1 MEPLSL
7 IEEIRF
13 GYGPL
18 AGTVPSPGGVDP
30 DRVLAQLIATDPAAA
45 AQDRPGIADRYDKIA
60 QYQAAKKEFKT
71 GKNGTVPPKQ
81 MSGAGQAIKDLEHA
95 DLASFILRPTVAHLG
110 FVERLVNFWA
120 NRINV
125 SIVSENVGH
134 FIQTFRDEAIRPN
147 IAGRYADM
155 LKATLWHPAMQLYLS
170 QAGSIGPDSPL
181 GQKKKKGL
189 NENLA
194 REFLELHSMGH
205 GYTQTDVTELA
216 KLMAGMANDEKG
228 RRVEK
233 NRAQPGDKHI
243 LGVTYTEGMGQID
256 TLVENVAHR
265 PETADAVAFFMAR
278 HFIADVP
285 PPDLVQALSAS
296 YQANDTQLVPMYRT
310 LLQHPSASDPARN
323 KVRSPQEYV
332 AASLRLLGLTG
343 LEQNMDG
350 FKKASMALPD
360 RLATM
365 GQPTYRALRPDGWPE
380 VAAGWM
386 TPPMIA
392 ARIDWAV
399 DIARATGER
408 ADPMELV
415 DFSLGDLATPL
426 LRRAVAGAEQ
436 RWEGLAVLIASPDF
450 SRR

>member
-7 IEEIRF
+7 IEDIRF

-18 AGTVPSPGGVDP
+18 AGITPGSRGVDP
-30 DRVLAQLIATDPAAA
+30 DRVLAQLTASDPSAAVW
-45 AQDRPGIADRYDKIA
+45 DRPAIADRYAIVAQFIA
-60 QYQAAKKEFKT
+60 EKKAFKS
-71 GKNGTVPPKQ
+71 GKAGTNSPKKDNGPGMQLKEMQ
-81 MSGAGQAIKDLEHA
+81 RA
-95 DLASFILRPTVAHLG
+95 DSESFFSRPAVARLG

-120 NRINV
+120 NRITV
-125 SIVSENVGH
+125 SNMSQNVGYYV
-134 FIQTFRDEAIRPN
+134 QSYRDEAIRPN

-155 LKATLWHPAMQLYLS
+155 LKATLWHPAMQAYLT

-216 KLMAGMANDEKG
+216 KLLAGMTHDEKG
-228 RRVEK
+228 LRVEE
-233 NRAQPGDKHI
+233 NRAQPGQKHI
-243 LGVTYTEGMGQID
+243 LGSTYSGGVDQID
-256 TLVENVAHR
+256 ALVEDVAHR
-265 PETADAVAFFMAR
+265 QETADAVAFFMAR
-278 HFIADVP
+278 HFVADVP
-285 PPDLVQALSAS
+285 PADLVQALSVA
-296 YQANDTQLVPMYRT
+296 YMANDTELVPVYRAM
-310 LLQHPSASDPARN
+310 LQHPSAADPARN
-323 KVRSPQEYV
+323 KIRSPQEYLV
-332 AASLRLLGLTG
+332 ASLRLLGMSGQETG
-343 LEQNMDG
+343 LLG
-350 FKKASMALPD
+350 FKKPSMMLGD

-386 TPPMIA
+386 TPPMMA
-392 ARIDWAV
+392 SRIDWAV
-399 DIARATGER
+399 DIARARGDR
-408 ADPMELV
+408 ADPVELA
-415 DFSLGDLATPL
+415 DFALGDLGSKL